1 MLQSRYTTSYLRR
14 THENRPKLGENWKL
28 PPTPLPDRI
37 LHQKGK
43 GVFKMTKFHNFKWIF
58 AISGSFDEKTI
69 KNRPK
74 SDLNLAEHSWTKGR
88 SREYNKTIE
97 NLFSLKLSHIIRLKA
112 TKFQLPLFITLGEA
126 DENRSPVS
134 PWTIGSMAMT
144 HKMYDRWKVQTKN
157 VKLLELNWPKEEKV
171 TGSSAFS

>member
-1 MLQSRYTTSYLRR
+1 MKIGQ
-14 THENRPKLGENWKL
+14 NWAKTESCPL
-28 PPTPLPDRI
+28 PPSLTE
-37 LHQKGK
+37 
-43 GVFKMTKFHNFKWIF
+43 FCTKKVKEYLKWQFHNFKWIF